1 MKSLNNGPS
10 LPSFALSAPRTPFD
24 LSPFCAPKRTSAKRF
39 KYLNRTLRD
48 HCSPGI
54 PRLVNDSRCQFEV
67 INPPQSRHARQ
78 CFPGAPTRFER
89 VTVAYRALL
98 LPPTRGRAVL
108 IWCPEGAL
116 GEHPHNG
123 IPVIFLP
130 GEALR
135 LLAGEDTD
143 AIECSSAGG
152 GGSIRRSSK

>member
-1 MKSLNNGPS
+1 MNHRP
-10 LPSFALSAPRTPFD
+10 P
-24 LSPFCAPKRTSAKRF
+24 
-39 KYLNRTLRD
+39 
-48 HCSPGI
+48 I
-54 PRLVNDSRCQFEV
+54 SRSQFEV

-116 GEHPHNG
+116 GEHPYTG